1 MSESRRIQPPK
12 AKRAKKE
19 SEETSG
25 PGPASISDEEKRKK
39 LKELDEFMEDVLQ
52 KAGEEFV
59 DDFRQVEGE

>member
-1 MSESRRIQPPK
+1 MTESRRIQPPK

-19 SEETSG
+19 AEETGGPVSSAISEE
-25 PGPASISDEEKRKK
+25 EKQKK